1 MTPTFIDSLPYK
13 EVQTDLRK
21 PSLNNDLRWEP
32 VPDSR
37 EHTGQKVRFADRS
50 RCSQRSLCKYYTL
63 KNPESQH
70 LFLEVDHISEGERGR
85 GEVAPLLLN
94 PGPLLRPT
102 EATGDTVTDDLFLSV
117 VEYLDR
123 QLPAPLVQLVV
134 GQLGPVGTRTEAVD
148 LLVSVRDETDQI
160 VTGRNEGNV
169 VRGHCGNILHPVS
182 EKVNGNFEL
191 FLTIR

>member
-1 MTPTFIDSLPYK
+1 MTPTFIDSRPYK
-13 EVQTDLRK
+13 TFQIGLRK

-37 EHTGQKVRFADRS
+37 ECRGQRVRFADRS

-63 KNPESQH
+63 KNPESQQ

-94 PGPLLRPT
+94 PGPLFSPT
-102 EATGDTVTDDLFLSV
+102 EATGDTVPNDLLLSV
-117 VEYLDR
+117 GNHLGR
-123 QLPAPLVQLVV
+123 QPLAPLVQLVV
-134 GQLGPVGTRTEAVD
+134 GQLGPDGTRPEAVD
-148 LLVSVRDETDQI
+148 LLVSVRDETDQV
-160 VTGRNEGNV
+160 VTGGNEGNV
-169 VRGHCGNILHPVS
+169 VRGHCGNRLHPTS
-182 EKVNGNFEL
+182 EKVNGNLEL

>member
-1 MTPTFIDSLPYK
+1 VSIASFIVEIDYLEKP
-13 EVQTDLRK
+13 QT
-21 PSLNNDLRWEP
+21 S
-32 VPDSR
+32 
-37 EHTGQKVRFADRS
+37 T
-50 RCSQRSLCKYYTL
+50 
-63 KNPESQH
+63 
-70 LFLEVDHISEGERGR
+70 LFLEVDDISEGERGR
-85 GEVAPLLLN
+85 GEVAPFLLN

-148 LLVSVRDETDQI
+148 LLVGIGDEADQVI
-160 VTGRNEGNV
+160 TGGDEGDRINV
-169 VRGHCGNILHPVS
+169 HCGNRLHPAG
-182 EKVNGNFEL
+182 EKVNEKFEL

>member
-1 MTPTFIDSLPYK
+1 M
-13 EVQTDLRK
+13 
-21 PSLNNDLRWEP
+21 
-32 VPDSR
+32 
-37 EHTGQKVRFADRS
+37 
-50 RCSQRSLCKYYTL
+50 

-70 LFLEVDHISEGERGR
+70 LFLEVDHISEGEPSR
-85 GEVAPLLLN
+85 GEVTPLLLN

-182 EKVNGNFEL
+182 EKVNGNLEL

>member
-1 MTPTFIDSLPYK
+1 M
-13 EVQTDLRK
+13 R
-21 PSLNNDLRWEP
+21 
-32 VPDSR
+32 
-37 EHTGQKVRFADRS
+37 
-50 RCSQRSLCKYYTL
+50 
-63 KNPESQH
+63 ESQH
-70 LFLEVDHISEGERGR
+70 LFLEVDDISEGERGR

-102 EATGDTVTDDLFLSV
+102 EATGDTVPNDLLLSV

-134 GQLGPVGTRTEAVD
+134 GQLGPVGTRPKPVD
-148 LLVSVRDETDQI
+148 LLVGIGDEADQVI
-160 VTGRNEGNV
+160 TGGDEGDRINV
-169 VRGHCGNILHPVS
+169 HCGNRLHPAG

>member
-1 MTPTFIDSLPYK
+1 MEIDYLEKP
-13 EVQTDLRK
+13 QT
-21 PSLNNDLRWEP
+21 S
-32 VPDSR
+32 
-37 EHTGQKVRFADRS
+37 T
-50 RCSQRSLCKYYTL
+50 
-63 KNPESQH
+63 
-70 LFLEVDHISEGERGR
+70 LFLEVDDISEGERDW

-102 EATGDTVTDDLFLSV
+102 EATGDAVTDDLFLTV
-117 VEYLDR
+117 VEDLDR

-148 LLVSVRDETDQI
+148 LLVSVGDETDQI

-182 EKVNGNFEL
+182 EKVNGNLEL

>member
-1 MTPTFIDSLPYK
+1 
-13 EVQTDLRK
+13 
-21 PSLNNDLRWEP
+21 
-32 VPDSR
+32 
-37 EHTGQKVRFADRS
+37 
-50 RCSQRSLCKYYTL
+50 LCKYYTL

-102 EATGDTVTDDLFLSV
+102 EATCDTVPNDLLLAV
-117 VEYLDR
+117 GDHLGG
-123 QLPAPLVQLVV
+123 QPLTPLVQLVV
-134 GQLGPVGTRTEAVD
+134 GQLGPVGTRTEPVD
-148 LLVSVRDETDQI
+148 LLVSVGDETDQV
-160 VTGRNEGNV
+160 VTGRDERDRINV
-169 VRGHCGNILHPVS
+169 HCGNILHPVS